1 MNIVNLEI
9 LEENLHDNI
18 AIYGDSFSTDVF
30 TNVNINTSTGCIFF
44 FLRYLKLN
52 NLLYHDIEIYLY
64 NIPNF
69 LINQK
74 SQDSLISNILNNI
87 DINEEIQIMVVKND
101 LSVEEVG
108 GVIRSIS
115 YNTFVCEM

>member
-30 TNVNINTSTGCIFF
+30 TNVNINTSTGCILF

-52 NLLYHDIEIYLY
+52 NLLYHDIEINLY

-74 SQDSLISNILNNI
+74 SQDSLLSNLSNNI
-87 DINEEIQIMVVKND
+87 DKNEEIQIMVVKND

-115 YNTFVCEM
+115 YKTFVCEM

>member
-30 TNVNINTSTGCIFF
+30 TNVNINTSTGCILF

-52 NLLYHDIEIYLY
+52 NLLYHDIEINLY

>member
-30 TNVNINTSTGCIFF
+30 TIVNINTSTGCIFF

>member
-74 SQDSLISNILNNI
+74 SQDSLLSNLSNNI
-87 DINEEIQIMVVKND
+87 DKNEEIQIMVVKND

>member
-115 YNTFVCEM
+115 YNTVVCEM